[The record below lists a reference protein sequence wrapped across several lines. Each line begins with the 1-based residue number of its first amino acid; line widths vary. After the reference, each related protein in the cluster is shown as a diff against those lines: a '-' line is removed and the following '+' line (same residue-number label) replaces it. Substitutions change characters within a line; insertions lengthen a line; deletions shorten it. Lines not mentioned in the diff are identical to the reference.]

1 MGTSSEPL
9 RAGFD
14 IDAKIFQVSPKVSI
28 ESGSI
33 QRISRQTLPQGT
45 VQLARW
51 LLGKVLVRSQAR
63 RILAGRIVETEAYLV
78 GDPACHGFSG
88 ITPRNGSLFLERGHA
103 YVYLCYGTSYLL
115 NVSSESHGIGAGV
128 LIRAIEPLHGHLF
141 MRRGRRVKDSDL
153 ARGPGRL
160 TEAFDVDLRHDGLDL
175 FAGKEL
181 WIGQDDHRTGTIGR
195 SVRIGLTKAADKRL
209 RFYIRGNRFLS
220 GTRALNR

>member
-1 MGTSSEPL
+1 MRS
-9 RAGFD
+9 
-14 IDAKIFQVSPKVSI
+14 KVSI
-28 ESGSI
+28 AGSI
-33 QRISRQTLPQGT
+33 QRISRKTLPQDT

-51 LLGKVLVRSQAR
+51 LLGKVLVRNSAR
-63 RILAGRIVETEAYLV
+63 RLLAGRIVETEAYLV
-78 GDPACHGFSG
+78 GDPACHGFRG
-88 ITPRNGSLFLERGHA
+88 ITPRNRSLFLEAGHA

-115 NVSSESHGIGAGV
+115 NVSSESQGIGAGV
-128 LIRAIEPLHGHLF
+128 LIRALEPLHGHLH
-141 MRRGRRVKDSDL
+141 MRRGRRVKESDL

-181 WIGQDDHRTGTIGR
+181 WIGEDNHPIDSIGR
-195 SVRIGLTKAADKRL
+195 SVRIGLTQAADKRL